1 MRGSK
6 FKSPTPTHP
15 RVYNIYIHLYVRI
28 RNTLES
34 NQPTGNK
41 KKYRISAV
49 QRRTLIDIRLLL
61 CLVLL
66 LSFSHLQGV
75 FSDDDE
81 EDAKHLKCNWKS
93 QNRTEPTIIKAIIPT
108 KSKRNNKWMYYVDIC
123 VGQGNIFGVVVE
135 VKWKTR
141 RKIHK
146 TVEDRSYGFQ
156 NEEDCASLS
165 ARRRLVYGHQLDGG
179 LAIAQLYSCHY

>member
-15 RVYNIYIHLYVRI
+15 RVYNIYIHMYVRI

-49 QRRTLIDIRLLL
+49 QRRTLMDIRLLL

-93 QNRTEPTIIKAIIPT
+93 QNRTEPTIIKAIIPKPKASAT
-108 KSKRNNKWMYYVDIC
+108 TNECTMLIFALAKETSLAWSSKSNGKRGGKS
-123 VGQGNIFGVVVE
+123 
-135 VKWKTR
+135 TR
-141 RKIHK
+141 
-146 TVEDRSYGFQ
+146 Q
-156 NEEDCASLS
+156 
-165 ARRRLVYGHQLDGG
+165 
-179 LAIAQLYSCHY
+179 